1 MSTSRTPRVLILGL
15 ARRPRLLPSIP
26 IQTPSP
32 YTIPFRHSQY
42 ASPAAPFQQNFVATM
57 RKEQLEQHAASH
69 SKKTMADCFPNYE
82 KDLAAAILAATTNPA
97 GRTKGKKVVK
107 AEKKGKGEAA
117 SGGGGGFMDFGG
129 GGDKPKKKKAAKKP

>member
-1 MSTSRTPRVLILGL
+1 
-15 ARRPRLLPSIP
+15 
-26 IQTPSP
+26 
-32 YTIPFRHSQY
+32 
-42 ASPAAPFQQNFVATM
+42 M

-107 AEKKGKGEAA
+107 ADKKVKGEAA
-117 SGGGGGFMDFGG
+117 GGGGGFMDFGG

>member
-1 MSTSRTPRVLILGL
+1 
-15 ARRPRLLPSIP
+15 
-26 IQTPSP
+26 
-32 YTIPFRHSQY
+32 
-42 ASPAAPFQQNFVATM
+42 M

-107 AEKKGKGEAA
+107 AEKKGKVEAA